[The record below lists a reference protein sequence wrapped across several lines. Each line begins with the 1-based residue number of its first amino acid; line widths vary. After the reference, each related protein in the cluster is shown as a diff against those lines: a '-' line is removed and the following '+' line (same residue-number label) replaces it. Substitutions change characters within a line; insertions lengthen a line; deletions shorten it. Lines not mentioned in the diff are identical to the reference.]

1 VSGGGTGADGVAGA
15 LAGVGPDA
23 AASTVVGGVAGGV
36 AGAGEG
42 REGAGGGGGRRRPRT
57 GGRARNWRWLPIAPA
72 TLLLLLFLA
81 GPIIYCAYIAF
92 TDTQLTGQAS
102 SSFVGFENFTHAFG
116 DPGFRNAV
124 VLTLVFTVISSLL
137 GQNTLGLALAGL
149 MQRSSKTMRS
159 VTGAI
164 VISAWVMPE
173 IVAGFLLYTFFSR
186 QGTLDAV
193 LHWLRLPTQNWLYTL
208 PILAVS
214 FANVWRGTAF
224 SMLVYSAALAEVP
237 KEVTESAQ
245 VDGAGGLRRLW
256 HITLPMIR
264 RSIGTN
270 LMLNTLQTLS
280 VFGLIWAMT
289 RGGPGDRSE
298 TLPVFM
304 YDQAFNKS
312 LIGYGTAVAL
322 LLLLVGALFSVGYL
336 RLMREEV

>member
-1 VSGGGTGADGVAGA
+1 M
-15 LAGVGPDA
+15 
-23 AASTVVGGVAGGV
+23 
-36 AGAGEG
+36 
-42 REGAGGGGGRRRPRT
+42 
-57 GGRARNWRWLPIAPA
+57 PIAPA

-81 GPIIYCAYIAF
+81 GPIGYCVYIAF
-92 TDTQLTGQAS
+92 TDMQLTGQTSA
-102 SSFVGFENFTHAFG
+102 SFVGFDNFRRAFA
-116 DPGFRNAV
+116 DAGFRNAV
-124 VLTLVFTVISSLL
+124 VLTLVFTLISSIL
-137 GQNTLGLALAGL
+137 GQNTLGLALAAL
-149 MQRSSKTMRS
+149 MRRGSKTVRS

-164 VISAWVMPE
+164 VISAWVLPE
-173 IVAGFLLYTFFSR
+173 IVAGFLLYTFFSKE
-186 QGTLDAV
+186 GTLNALLDW
-193 LHWLRLPTQNWLYTL
+193 LHLPVQNWLYTL

-224 SMLVYSAALAEVP
+224 SMLVYSAALSEIP
-237 KEVTESAQ
+237 KEVTESAE
-245 VDGAGGLRRLW
+245 VDGAGGWQRLW
-256 HITLPMIR
+256 RITLPMIR

-289 RGGPGDRSE
+289 RGGPGNRSQ

-322 LLLLVGALFSVGYL
+322 LLLLVGALFSVVYL